1 MLGEDAHRCKA
12 AGAHGRRETA
22 TFPDLSWSEASPVTT
37 PLLGTSSFLV
47 PVTSLYAALNAFLTL
62 ALSINVS
69 AVRTKLKIFR
79 GDGGHAGLGSAIRAH
94 GNNVEQVPLALILL
108 LLAELSGGGSTP
120 LHIFGGALLVAR
132 LAHAF
137 GMLRGSPVQ
146 AVGATLTLVVQLGL
160 AGWVLWLRPWG

>member
-1 MLGEDAHRCKA
+1 M
-12 AGAHGRRETA
+12 TA
-22 TFPDLSWSEASPVTT
+22 FSWLEALALTN
-37 PLLGTSSFLV
+37 PLLGTLSLV

-69 AVRTKLKIFR
+69 LVRTKLKVFR

-108 LLAELSGGGSTP
+108 LLAELSGGNSTA
-120 LHIFGGALLVAR
+120 LHVFGGALLVAR
-132 LAHAF
+132 LAHAA
-137 GMLRGSPVQ
+137 GMLRTNPIQ